1 MLIELFV
8 KGGIFMW
15 PILILFIF
23 GLAIVFER
31 VYTLTK
37 ASVGTKRFLTRVK
50 AALEEGGINAA
61 LKVCEET
68 PGPIAEIFHAGLS
81 RADEGSEAVEKA
93 IESAG
98 SIEMA
103 FLERG
108 MIWLATV
115 VTLAPMLG
123 FTGTVSGMV
132 RAFSDIEKANDISPS
147 IVAGGIS
154 EALLTTL
161 FGLVVAIIIQ
171 FFHNLFVSQV
181 DKIIIDME
189 ESSISLVET
198 ISKLQ
203 KKKE

>member
-1 MLIELFV
+1 MVDLFLQ
-8 KGGIFMW
+8 GGKFMW

-23 GLAIVFER
+23 GVMISIER

-37 ASVGTKRFLTRVK
+37 AHLVTKRFIPKLNKALQDKGVD
-50 AALEEGGINAA
+50 AALE
-61 LKVCEET
+61 VCKQT
-68 PGPIAEIFHAGLS
+68 PGPVAEVFHAGLS
-81 RADEGSEAVEKA
+81 RVDDGVDMVEKS
-93 IESAG
+93 IEAAG
-98 SIEMA
+98 SVEMS

-132 RAFSDIEKANDISPS
+132 RAFSDIAAANDIQPA

-171 FFHNLFVSQV
+171 VFYNYFTSRV
-181 DKIIIDME
+181 DKIIVDME
-189 ESSISLVET
+189 ENTINLMDTLTTLET
-198 ISKLQ
+198 
-203 KKKE
+203 KK

>member
-50 AALEEGGINAA
+50 AALEEGGIDAA